1 MRPWGMDQRQKLEE
15 SVEAI
20 LASESDGSLR
30 LTREYQTID
39 FKEEAGRRIGKTI
52 EPGSTENLE
61 AAKKLADEVAC
72 FANTPGGGALILGVE
87 DHTGAL
93 IGTELDVDWLR
104 QRIHRAVDIAPD
116 IRERRVGG
124 QRLLVLFVAE
134 SPEPVT
140 DSGNRIRWRVG
151 DTCVAVDRAEWWEHR
166 STRLGYDPMGAA
178 SDRGLADV
186 TPRALALVREYVP
199 GGDDLSA
206 EQVIRRIGGL
216 RSDGRLSAAA
226 ALALTPVGWSAID
239 LTTLEVPGGA
249 LLGHEVARPDQSLLE
264 QLEHVETALN
274 ARNLPITRTDR
285 FASTPIRVVPQ
296 QAAREA
302 ILNGLVHRDWNR
314 RQPTEVRWI
323 SEDSTLVVRSP
334 GGFSGEVSAE
344 NVLSSRHA
352 RYPALADLFRA
363 LGLVEK
369 QGLGVDRMYQAM
381 IVLGHRP
388 PRIVEVSGP
397 HVECVLVG
405 GEPVHPVVELVRA
418 IRPVA
423 RQDDFRIAIIV
434 FVLLREP
441 YLTIDMLAR
450 VLQAHT
456 EDARDAVR
464 SAMQTTVDDEPLIV
478 EYKDVWKFGNGAW
491 ARAVAAGSGTHLDP
505 VMAHASTA
513 PEALKAVAEHW
524 LSTHEAVTSGDLM
537 EITGVSRGTAQRF
550 LREQDWLRSEGGG
563 RTTRFVRG
571 K

>member
-1 MRPWGMDQRQKLEE
+1 MDQRQKLEE

-20 LASESDGSLR
+20 LASESDGSLL
-30 LTREYQTID
+30 LTREHQAID
-39 FKEEAGRRIGKTI
+39 FKEEAGRRIGKII
-52 EPGSTENLE
+52 EPGSPQNPE

-87 DHTGAL
+87 DRTGAL

-140 DSGNRIRWRVG
+140 DSGDRIRWRVG
-151 DTCVAVDRAEWWEHR
+151 DSCVAVDRAEWWEHR

-178 SDRGLADV
+178 SDRGLTDV

-206 EQVIRRIGGL
+206 EQLIRRIGGL

-226 ALALTPVGWSAID
+226 ALLLTPVGWSAID

-249 LLGHEVARPDQSLLE
+249 LLGREAARQDQSLIE
-264 QLEHVETALN
+264 QLEYIETALN
-274 ARNLPITRTDR
+274 ARNLPISRTDR
-285 FASTPIRVVPQ
+285 FAATPIREVPQ

-314 RQPTEVRWI
+314 REPTEVRWI
-323 SEDSTLVVRSP
+323 SADSTLLVRSP
-334 GGFSGEVSAE
+334 GGFSGEVSE
-344 NVLSSRHA
+344 RNVLSSRHA

-381 IVLGHRP
+381 IVVGHRP

-405 GEPVHPVVELVRA
+405 GEPVNPVVELVRA

-441 YLTIDMLAR
+441 YLTIDTLAE
-450 VLQAHT
+450 VLQAHA
-456 EDARDAVR
+456 EEARDAVR

-478 EYKDVWKFGNGAW
+478 EYKDVWMFGPGAW
-491 ARAVAAGSGTHLDP
+491 ARAVAAGSGTRLDP
-505 VMAHASTA
+505 AMAHASTA
-513 PEALKAVAEHW
+513 PDTLRAVVEHW

-537 EITGVSRGTAQRF
+537 EVTGVSRGTAQRF
-550 LREQDWLRSEGGG
+550 LREQGWLSSEGAG
-563 RTTRFVRG
+563 RTTRFVRR